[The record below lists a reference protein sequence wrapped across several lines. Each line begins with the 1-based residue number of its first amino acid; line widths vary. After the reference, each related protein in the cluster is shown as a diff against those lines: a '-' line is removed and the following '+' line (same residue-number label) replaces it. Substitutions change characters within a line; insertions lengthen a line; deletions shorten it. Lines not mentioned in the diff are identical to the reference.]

1 MDINKDSK
9 AKSSVKMNL
18 GLGSKQKSPGS
29 LQDQLERLQRE
40 LEDAHGLVYCLRAEI
55 DQKEQIAKLAL
66 SGSKVSSH
74 GWSEHRVICRELF
87 AIPALHLTKHTQPP
101 TVGVSL
107 LGLSGLLSACSKS
120 F

>member
-1 MDINKDSK
+1 MDINQDSK

-29 LQDQLERLQRE
+29 LQDQLDRVQRE

-74 GWSEHRVICRELF
+74 RCSEHCVMCRELF
-87 AIPALHLTKHTQPP
+87 AIACISQNTLSHLQ
-101 TVGVSL
+101 
-107 LGLSGLLSACSKS
+107 
-120 F
+120 